1 MSAPSALGQ
10 EGGRVGYKDKLKHW
24 AHRVL
29 DPVVNGL
36 GSAGIKPDHL
46 TVAGFLLS
54 VGAAIAFYEGL
65 MRLGAGIL
73 IVAGLCDIL
82 DGQIAR
88 RTQTVTRFGAFFDST
103 LDRVAEAVV
112 LIGLAG
118 FYCSNLLG
126 LYGKAAALVTQ
137 VAGGEVEG
145 PLAIVILHQQP
156 IDPRAWLVL
165 TLTCMLALTGS
176 FMVSYTRARAEGL
189 GLDCKVGWFERPER
203 IVLLIVAG
211 LVQVFWA
218 MSVALILLTILSFT
232 TAAQRMMHVYRIT
245 RGAGADHTEV

>member
-1 MSAPSALGQ
+1 MSAGPALSQ
-10 EGGRVGYKDKLKHW
+10 EGGRVSYKDKLKHW
-24 AHRVL
+24 AHRTL
-29 DPVVNGL
+29 DPLVDGL
-36 GSAGIKPDHL
+36 GRAGIKADHL
-46 TVAGFLLS
+46 TVAGLLLS
-54 VGAAIAFYEGL
+54 VISALAFYEGQ
-65 MRLGAGIL
+65 MRVGACFL

-103 LDRVAEAVV
+103 LDRFAEAVV

-126 LYGKAAALVTQ
+126 LYGKASALVGQ
-137 VAGGEVEG
+137 VVSGEVEG
-145 PLAIVILHQQP
+145 PLALIILGRQP
-156 IDPRAWLVL
+156 IDPRAWVVL
-165 TLTCMLALTGS
+165 TITCMLALTGS

-211 LVQVFWA
+211 LAQVFWA

-232 TAAQRMMHVYRIT
+232 TAVQRMMHVYRIT

>member
-1 MSAPSALGQ
+1 MNIPSVQSQ

-24 AHRVL
+24 AHRMV
-29 DPVVNGL
+29 DPIVSGL
-36 GSAGIKPDHL
+36 ARAGVKPDHL
-46 TVAGFLLS
+46 TVAGFILS
-54 VGAAIAFYEGL
+54 VGAAIAFYEGRMQVGALIL
-65 MRLGAGIL
+65 MG
-73 IVAGLCDIL
+73 AGLCDIL
-82 DGQIAR
+82 DGQVAR

-118 FYCSNLLG
+118 FYSSNLLG

-137 VAGGEVEG
+137 VASGEIAG
-145 PLAIVILHQQP
+145 PLALVILNQQP
-156 IDPRAWLVL
+156 VDPRAWVVL
-165 TLTCMLALTGS
+165 TLTSMLALTGS

-211 LVQVFWA
+211 LAPVFWA
-218 MSVALILLTILSFT
+218 MSAALMLLTIMSFF
-232 TAAQRMMHVYRIT
+232 TAAQRIVHVYRIT
-245 RGAGADHTEV
+245 RAGADHTEV

>member
-1 MSAPSALGQ
+1 MSAPSAVTQ

-24 AHRVL
+24 AHRTL
-29 DPVVNGL
+29 DPIVGGL
-36 GSAGIKPDHL
+36 SGAGVKPDHL
-46 TVAGFLLS
+46 TVAGFILS
-54 VGAAIAFYEGL
+54 VGAAIAFYEGQ
-65 MRLGAGIL
+65 MRVGAFILIAAGI
-73 IVAGLCDIL
+73 CDIL

-88 RTQTVTRFGAFFDST
+88 RTQTATRFGAFFDST

-137 VAGGEVEG
+137 VASGEIEG
-145 PLAIVILHQQP
+145 PFALVILRQQP
-156 IDPRAWLVL
+156 IDPRAWVVL
-165 TLTCMLALTGS
+165 TLTSMLALTGS

-211 LVQVFWA
+211 LAQVFWA
-218 MSVALILLTILSFT
+218 MSAALMLLTILSFF
-232 TAAQRMMHVYRIT
+232 TAAQRMVHVYRIT
-245 RGAGADHTEV
+245 RAAGADHTEV